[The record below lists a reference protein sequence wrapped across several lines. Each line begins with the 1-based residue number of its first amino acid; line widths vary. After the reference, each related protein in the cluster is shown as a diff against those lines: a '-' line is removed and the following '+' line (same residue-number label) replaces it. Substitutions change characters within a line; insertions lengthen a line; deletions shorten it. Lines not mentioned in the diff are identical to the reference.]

1 MSHLKVSL
9 RILNGN
15 GVHAAIEN
23 EEERDLAVFEDH
35 YEGSPE
41 YGCREAAKR
50 LREAADRFDA
60 LALMKKPFHEATQ
73 KKVNR

>member
-1 MSHLKVSL
+1 MSHLKVCL

-15 GVHAAIEN
+15 GVHAAIQN
-23 EEERDLAVFEDH
+23 TEESDLAIFEDP

-41 YGCREAAKR
+41 YGCREAAKL

-60 LALMKKPFHEATQ
+60 LATMKKPFHTATQ
-73 KKVNR
+73 SKVNR